1 MEVLSLDLPGVQLLI
16 SSHIGDKRG
25 YFAETFRADLF
36 AQHVGDFVFVQD
48 NESRSVCQDTIRSLH
63 FQSEPHAPGKLV
75 RCAAGHCSMSPWIS
89 TKGRLPMA
97 SGWQRR

>member
-48 NESRSVCQDTIRSLH
+48 NESRSVCRGTTRGLH
-63 FQSEPHAPGKLV
+63 FQSESHAPGKLV

-89 TKGRLPMA
+89 TKGHRPMA